1 MGPHTTDAHAETM
14 RDPSSHKL
22 LGAPPASP
30 RLRVRPWWFPEH
42 ELENP
47 LVLYMEAWLA
57 EMIFGPNRSLI
68 SEIEWIS
75 QALLRVDTVDS
86 GKMAEITIYGRPSVK
101 NRMKNI
107 LSNLATWHKEHHVQ
121 RAAKMKQLEEFLKS
135 RSSNNQLKPVKEAPA
150 DRQVV
155 PPQPLE
161 VKKKIDS

>member
-1 MGPHTTDAHAETM
+1 AGGVAG
-14 RDPSSHKL
+14 SSLEKRGLQPGTAPTPACWLSLPL

-121 RAAKMKQLEEFLKS
+121 RGERPLRTQVLAAHTQAHH
-135 RSSNNQLKPVKEAPA
+135 PPA
-150 DRQVV
+150 
-155 PPQPLE
+155 QP
-161 VKKKIDS
+161 